1 MFLRKEVEKMI
12 GMPALRIK
20 FYTEQGLCPG
30 VTVKTGRGNERRY
43 SHDDVVR
50 LALVKAISEEAG
62 ISLTMIKDIFDG
74 LHKDEVNNRGRSL
87 TYDYLSSSK
96 NLEYFV
102 IDKTIAKLKSDKYVP
117 IGSGYSFP
125 SVSDE
130 SELLSQIS
138 LRRNQVVVMIFNLGL
153 IFDQIDWGK

>member
-62 ISLTMIKDIFDG
+62 ISLTMIKSILDDI
-74 LHKDEVNNRGRSL
+74 HNDEVNNRGRSL
-87 TYDYLSSSK
+87 TYDYLSNSEK
-96 NLEYFV
+96 FEYFV
-102 IDKTIAKLKSDKYVP
+102 IDKMIAKHRSDKYIP

-125 SVSDE
+125 SVSDK
-130 SELLSQIS
+130 SELLNQIN
-138 LRRNQVVVMIFNLGL
+138 LKNNQVVIMIFNLKL
-153 IFDQIDWGK
+153 IFAQIDWQK